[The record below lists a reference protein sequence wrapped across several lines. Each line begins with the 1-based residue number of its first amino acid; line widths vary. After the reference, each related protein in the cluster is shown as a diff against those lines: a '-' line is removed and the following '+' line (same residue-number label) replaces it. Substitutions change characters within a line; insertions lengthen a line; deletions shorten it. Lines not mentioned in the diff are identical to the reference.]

1 MLYLLIHQRIGTKE
15 RGNRLMPGRFPS
27 PACPRCLTQHE
38 PLGIPETICHRYS
51 ECLSVISC
59 WEWLRSKLVLLD
71 VSILACQ
78 DIDLLSLDF
87 ERSIRENAILWMLG
101 IYAEVIDQE
110 VVLRGRRLDVQ
121 TITGIFKQRKLESR
135 YQALPDLGIIPGV
148 DFDTQG
154 VG

>member
-1 MLYLLIHQRIGTKE
+1 M
-15 RGNRLMPGRFPS
+15 F
-27 PACPRCLTQHE
+27 
-38 PLGIPETICHRYS
+38 
-51 ECLSVISC
+51 SVISC